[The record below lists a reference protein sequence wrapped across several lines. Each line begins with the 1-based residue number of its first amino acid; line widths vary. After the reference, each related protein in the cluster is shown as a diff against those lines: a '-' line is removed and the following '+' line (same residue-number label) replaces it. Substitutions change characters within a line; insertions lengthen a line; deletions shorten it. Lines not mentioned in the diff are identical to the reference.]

1 MIDRIAITLG
11 DPAAIG
17 PDICVLMAK
26 SHITRKH
33 VLLTDPQ
40 LLLDSSKK
48 LNIKININVQK
59 Q

>member
-1 MIDRIAITLG
+1 MTDRIAITLG

-26 SHITRKH
+26 SHITRNH
-33 VLLTDPQ
+33 ILLTDPQ

-48 LNIKININVQK
+48 LNKK
-59 Q
+59 